1 MFGLIK
7 SVLATVFLFLFLLT
21 ATLWV
26 RSYFVS
32 ELYQHTLTTNENLAF
47 AKSIF
52 GVASGRGGVYL
63 IKAQTTWSVPNKRKA
78 DEELRAVKDGW
89 QRTIPQSTAYG
100 GGYFKTDKHGTFAGF
115 GFAFTEESNN
125 VSTVASTSILFP
137 YACPTIV
144 LGMLA
149 WGLINHCRVE
159 RRRRRFVQSTEFA
172 DNNYL
177 RPREISEAA

>member
-7 SVLATVFLFLFLLT
+7 NVLATFLLFLFLLT

-26 RSYFVS
+26 RSYFVT
-32 ELYQHTLTTNENLAF
+32 ELYQHSVTTNENLAF
-47 AKSIF
+47 AKSLF

-63 IKAQTTWSVPNKRKA
+63 IKAQTTWSVPNKKKA
-78 DEELRAVKDGW
+78 DEEIKQVKDGW
-89 QRTIPQSTAYG
+89 QRNIPQNPAYA
-100 GGYFKTDKHGTFAGF
+100 GGYFNTAKHGTFAGF

-125 VSTVASTSILFP
+125 ISTVASTSMIFP

-149 WGLINHCRVE
+149 WGLINHCRAQL
-159 RRRRRFVQSTEFA
+159 RKRRFVQSMEFA

-177 RPREISEAA
+177 RPREAA